1 MTKPKR
7 VALYLRVSTNGQT
20 VENQRRELTQWAKR
34 AGHEVVKVYQDADVS
49 GAKGRDQRPGFDAM
63 LKAAAKREF
72 DLLAVWSSDRL
83 GRSMPDLI
91 EVLQMIRTTGR
102 ELYIHTQALD
112 TSTASGRQMLGVFAE
127 LEREMIVARVN
138 AGMAR
143 AKAHGTKS
151 GKAIGRPR
159 VNAATERAIRAELG
173 RGSGIIKTAR
183 MVGVG
188 ASTVQRVKTEMSR
201 DRLAALAASC
211 TRLAFP

>member
-7 VALYLRVSTNGQT
+7 VALYVRVSTNGQT
-20 VENQRRELTQWAKR
+20 VENQRRELTQWAQR
-34 AGHEVVKVYQDADVS
+34 AGHEVVKVYQDAGVS

-72 DLLAVWSSDRL
+72 DLLAVWSGDRL

-112 TSTASGRQMLGVFAE
+112 TSTASGRALFQMLGVFAE

-159 VNAATERAIRAELG
+159 VNAATER
-173 RGSGIIKTAR
+173 
-183 MVGVG
+183 
-188 ASTVQRVKTEMSR
+188 
-201 DRLAALAASC
+201 
-211 TRLAFP
+211 

>member
-1 MTKPKR
+1 MTKAKR
-7 VALYLRVSTNGQT
+7 VALYVRVSTNGQT
-20 VENQRRELTQWAKR
+20 VENQRRELTQWAER
-34 AGHEVVKVYQDADVS
+34 AGHDIVKVYQDAGIS
-49 GAKGRDQRPGFDAM
+49 GAKGRERRPGFDAM
-63 LKAAAKREF
+63 LKAAAQREF

-112 TSTASGRQMLGVFAE
+112 TSTASGRALFQMLGVFAE

-159 VNAATERAIRAELG
+159 VSEATERAIRAELG
-173 RGSGIIKTAR
+173 RGSGILKTAKR
-183 MVGVG
+183 IGVG
-188 ASTVQRVKTEMSR
+188 ASTVQRVKTGT
-201 DRLAALAASC
+201 AY
-211 TRLAFP
+211 

>member
-7 VALYLRVSTNGQT
+7 VALYVRVSTNGQT
-20 VENQRRELTQWAKR
+20 VENERRELTQWAER
-34 AGHEVVKVYQDADVS
+34 AGHQVVKVYQDAGIS
-49 GAKGRDQRPGFDAM
+49 GAKGRDKRPGFDAM
-63 LKAAAKREF
+63 LKAVTKREF
-72 DLLAVWSSDRL
+72 DLLAVWSSDLL

-112 TSTASGRQMLGVFAE
+112 TSTASGRALFQMLGVFAE

-143 AKAHGTKS
+143 AQAHGTKS

-159 VNAATERAIRAELG
+159 VGGATERAIRAELR
-173 RGSGIIKTAR
+173 RGNGILKTAR
-183 MVGVG
+183 AVGVG
-188 ASTVQRVKTEMSR
+188 ASTVQRVKAEMAQ
-201 DRLAALAASC
+201 AA
-211 TRLAFP
+211 

>member
-1 MTKPKR
+1 MTKAKR
-7 VALYLRVSTNGQT
+7 VALYVRVSTNGQT
-20 VENQRRELTQWAKR
+20 VENQRRELTQWAER
-34 AGHEVVKVYQDADVS
+34 AGHEIVKVYQDAGIS
-49 GAKGRDQRPGFDAM
+49 GAKGRDKRPGFDAM
-63 LKAAAKREF
+63 LKGAVQREF

-112 TSTASGRQMLGVFAE
+112 TSTSSGRALFQMLGVFAE

-143 AKAHGTKS
+143 AKANGTKS

-159 VNAATERAIRAELG
+159 VSKATELAIRAELG
-173 RGSGIIKTAR
+173 SGSGILKTAR
-183 MVGVG
+183 MIGVG
-188 ASTVQRVKTEMSR
+188 ASTVQRVK
-201 DRLAALAASC
+201 AAMAGA
-211 TRLAFP
+211 T